1 MSTRPLRVLLV
12 RFSSIGDIL
21 LTAPA
26 LPDASA
32 ADGLELHFLTKSA
45 FAPAVGMLPGIHTI
59 HTIERSVQEVAP
71 TLRALD
77 FDAIV
82 DWHTSLRS
90 RQLIWGLRGGRA
102 RVVRLDKYRWQRA
115 WLVHGPSWRGEALWG
130 RDLPHVVERYAQAIA
145 PLVAGG
151 WEPGT
156 WPALQGLPPAAQKP
170 LPTPGAAGSRTFQL
184 ACVLGAAHPL
194 KRIPFA
200 TWIAVL
206 NSLPSHWHFTLLG
219 GHDDQKVA
227 EELREQLPAG
237 IQARLENLSGQTT
250 LPQAAHL
257 LQAADVVLAGDT
269 GLGHLAAAV
278 GTPVVT
284 VWGCTRPSLGMA
296 PWWPAPGSAS
306 LEPTGRGD
314 TPCSR
319 LGNHCRRGGAADPCI
334 DHVTPARILSA
345 LLHACPA

>member
-26 LPDASA
+26 LPHASIA
-32 ADGLELHFLTKSA
+32 EGLELHFLTKSP
-45 FAPAVGMLPGIHTI
+45 FAPIVDMLPGIHTI
-59 HTIERSVQEVAP
+59 HTIERSVEEVVPA
-71 TLRALD
+71 LRALD
-77 FDAIV
+77 FDVIV
-82 DWHTSLRS
+82 DWHNSLRS
-90 RQLIWGLRGGRA
+90 RQLIWGLREGRA
-102 RVVRLDKYRWQRA
+102 RVLRLDKHRWQRA
-115 WLVHGPSWRGEALWG
+115 WLVHGPSWLGAAMG
-130 RDLPHVVERYAQAIA
+130 GGQLPHVVERYAQAIA
-145 PLVAGG
+145 PLVPGG
-151 WEPGT
+151 WVAGN
-156 WPALQGLPPAAQKP
+156 WPALRGLPPAAQKP
-170 LPTPGAAGSRTFQL
+170 LPVPGAAGTRTIQL

-200 TWIAVL
+200 TWISVL
-206 NSLPSHWHFTLLG
+206 TSLPGHWHFTLLG
-219 GHDDQKVA
+219 GNDDQKVA

-237 IQARLENLSGQTT
+237 VQARLVDLSGQTT

-269 GLGHLAAAV
+269 GLGHLAATV

-296 PWWPAPGSAS
+296 PWQPAPGSAS
-306 LEPTGRGD
+306 LEPAGRGE

-319 LGNHCRRGGAADPCI
+319 LGDRCRRGGAADPCI
-334 DHVTPARILSA
+334 DHVSPDRILAA